1 VTDGPTSVTT
11 GDTGPTIRCDQCGQI
26 VPALEYCVRCGDPL
40 AAEKQ
45 NALVGRRGQFAA
57 AQGERAV
64 AVHVVSTLFPRLP
77 RANMDG
83 YRLSLL
89 LGIAVVVA
97 LALFGLFPIALVA
110 AELIVPLV
118 MFLYLWDVDVYE
130 DEPLPVIGATAA
142 WGILAGVASGFAI
155 RVLLPAQAGSV
166 FTLGASTVAIDGL
179 LLPLIGGALMLIGP
193 LALLGHPKFNDV
205 LDGATFGATS
215 ALAFTAAQGLVQAID
230 LLGGGLRPG
239 GETLPWI
246 VRLLSLGVATPLI
259 AAGVI
264 GSVAGA
270 WWLRY
275 RSVRSDRSKL
285 GYAGRPAVATV
296 VGAAILIAAALG
308 QLTLTFL
315 PALVWLG
322 FLAILSLLW
331 LRAVIHLGLL
341 EEAAERPIGPP
352 ILCPN
357 CGRMTPSHTFCGYCG
372 VALRAAPKIR
382 TRPSTPAMPASGQGA
397 RP

>member
-1 VTDGPTSVTT
+1 MTDGPTSVTT
-11 GDTGPTIRCDQCGQI
+11 GDVTPTIGCDQCGQI
-26 VPALEYCVRCGDPL
+26 VPALEFCVRCGDPL

-45 NALVGRRGQFAA
+45 AALVGRRGQFAA
-57 AQGERAV
+57 APGERAV
-64 AVHVVSTLFPRLP
+64 AVHLVSTLFPRLP
-77 RANMDG
+77 RANMDA

-89 LGIAVVVA
+89 LGVAVVVA
-97 LALFGLFPIALVA
+97 LALLGLFPLALVA

-130 DEPLPVIGATAA
+130 DEPLPVVAFTAA
-142 WGILAGVASGFAI
+142 WGILAGVVSGFAI
-155 RVLLPAQAGSV
+155 RTLLPAGTGSA
-166 FTLGASTVAIDGL
+166 FALGSSTIALEGIA
-179 LLPLIGGALMLIGP
+179 LPIIGGALMLAGP
-193 LALLGHPKFNDV
+193 LALLRHRSFNDV

-230 LLGGGLRPG
+230 LLGGGIRPG

-264 GSVAGA
+264 GAVAGA

-275 RSVRSDRSKL
+275 RTSGADHNAL
-285 GYAGRPAVATV
+285 GLVGRPPVATIA
-296 VGAAILIAAALG
+296 GAAILMAAALG
-308 QLTLTFL
+308 QLALTFL
-315 PALVWLG
+315 PALIWLG
-322 FLAILSLLW
+322 FLAIISLLW

-352 ILCPN
+352 IVCPN
-357 CGRMTPSHTFCGYCG
+357 CGRMTPAHTFCGYCG
-372 VALRAAPKIR
+372 VALRAAPK
-382 TRPSTPAMPASGQGA
+382 TTSRPAAPVMPTSDPSA
-397 RP
+397 RS